1 MTPMSSNGKN
11 GFEIFNGKLLN
22 LTINYHYSYKQ
33 IKLGVGNFDY
43 LISKWRMHILH
54 FTINYMA
61 IYYFFL

>member
-43 LISKWRMHILH
+43 LISK
-54 FTINYMA
+54 
-61 IYYFFL
+61 